1 MDTNSKLLNYLS
13 AFITEERLN
22 QLERVLDQRT
32 KHFTVALE
40 NIYQPH
46 NSNAVIRSCDCFG
59 IQDCHVIESF
69 NEFKTSK
76 QVSKGAIKWVDV
88 YKYNHTTQAIDS
100 LKSKGYQI
108 VATTPHTSGFDL
120 QDFDISKP
128 SALFFGA
135 EKKGLSEDVLQK
147 ADSYIKIPMVG
158 HTESLNISVSAAI
171 VLQHLS
177 QELRKSTI
185 DWRLSDK
192 QFEQIRLE
200 WVKKSVAR
208 VETHLRQFEHLHS

>member
-22 QLERVLDQRT
+22 QLERVLEQRT

-88 YKYNHTTQAIDS
+88 YKYDNTTQAIDS

-108 VATTPHTSGFDL
+108 VATTPHTRGFDL

-135 EKKGLSEDVLQK
+135 EKKGLSEEVLQK
-147 ADSYIKIPMVG
+147 ADSFLKIPMVG

-185 DWRLSDK
+185 DWRLSNK
-192 QFEQIRLE
+192 QFELIRLE

-208 VETHLRQFEHLHS
+208 VEAHLRQFEQLHA

>member
-1 MDTNSKLLNYLS
+1 MDTNSKLLNYLR

-22 QLERVLDQRT
+22 QLERVLEQRT

-88 YKYNHTTQAIDS
+88 YKYDNTTQAIDS

-108 VATTPHTSGFDL
+108 VATTPHTRGFDL

-135 EKKGLSEDVLQK
+135 EKKGLSEEVLQK
-147 ADSYIKIPMVG
+147 ADSFLKIPMVG

-185 DWRLSDK
+185 DWRLSNK
-192 QFEQIRLE
+192 QFEHIRLE

-208 VETHLRQFEHLHS
+208 VEAHLRQFEQLHA

>member
-1 MDTNSKLLNYLS
+1 MDTNSKLLNYLR

-22 QLERVLDQRT
+22 QLERVLEQRT

-88 YKYNHTTQAIDS
+88 YKYDNTTQAIDS

-108 VATTPHTSGFDL
+108 VATTPHTRGFDL

-135 EKKGLSEDVLQK
+135 EKKGLSEEVLQK
-147 ADSYIKIPMVG
+147 ADSFLKIPMVG

-185 DWRLSDK
+185 DWRLSNK
-192 QFEQIRLE
+192 QFELIRLE

-208 VETHLRQFEHLHS
+208 VEAHLRQFEQLHA